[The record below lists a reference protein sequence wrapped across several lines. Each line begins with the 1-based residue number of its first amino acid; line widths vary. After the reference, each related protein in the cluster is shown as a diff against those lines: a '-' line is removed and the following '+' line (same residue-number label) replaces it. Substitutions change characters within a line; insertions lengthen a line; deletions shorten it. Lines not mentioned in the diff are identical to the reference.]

1 MSKRAGRYW
10 VTRSLTVVLL
20 VVLAAAPLFVH
31 AAQAQDGGPSI
42 EVVSPAP
49 GEQVTTDDIEI
60 TVKVTNFTIDCAKAG
75 RPDEEGVGHIHAM
88 IDGMSM
94 AQLANFYCG
103 ETFTIPG
110 AGLMPGKHT
119 LIIDLA
125 THTHLDM
132 METAQ
137 QVEIDFQPANAQ
149 PLPEAKFTG
158 DPGVEL
164 VSPSDGAT
172 VPTRFTVEV
181 KPVNFEPSAELEGKQ
196 NVPGYGHWHV
206 FVDTPMGAMD
216 AMDMGGTPDA
226 DHAMPDMGTPDHTMT
241 GTPGGEDA
249 MGDMGGMHMMAMAGM
264 ILMPGTNTFEVD
276 LSAWGPGEHTIFVE
290 PVQNDHTN
298 FESFTPVEFTVTVN
312 PNAIPT
318 S

>member
-10 VTRSLTVVLL
+10 VTRRLAVVLL
-20 VVLAAAPLFVH
+20 VLLAAAPLFVH

-42 EVVSPAP
+42 EIVSPAP
-49 GEQVTTDDIEI
+49 GEQVTTDDIEV
-60 TVKVTNFTIDCAKAG
+60 TVKVNNFTVDCAQSG
-75 RPDEEGVGHIHAM
+75 RPDTEGVGHIHAM

-103 ETFTIPG
+103 ETFTILG
-110 AGLMPGKHT
+110 AGLTPGKHT

-125 THTHLDM
+125 TNVHLDM

-137 QVEIDFQPANAQ
+137 QVEIDYQPASPQ
-149 PLPEAKFTG
+149 PLPEANFTG
-158 DPGVEL
+158 EPGVEL

-181 KPVNFEPSAELEGKQ
+181 EPVHFEPSAELEGKP

-206 FVDTPMGAMD
+206 FVDTTDPMALMEEAM
-216 AMDMGGTPDA
+216 AEMEGHAAGT
-226 DHAMPDMGTPDHTMT
+226 
-241 GTPGGEDA
+241 
-249 MGDMGGMHMMAMAGM
+249 AMAGDDM
-264 ILMPGTNTFEVD
+264 AHMAMPMPAMVGMPGTNEFEID
-276 LSAWGPGEHTIFVE
+276 LTAWGPGEHTIFIE

-298 FESFTPVEFTVTVN
+298 FADFAPVSFTVTVD
-312 PNAIPT
+312 PNAEATP
-318 S
+318 